1 VVFKVEIIDTG
12 ADNAKVDP
20 ADGNC
25 QCQCKET
32 ISLLKRQLFAGKS
45 RIAVLIVL
53 DIVFLSVVYC
63 AFLLRY
69 MYRAST
75 IHLHS
80 IARFF
85 FLMLGSVLFCRFVFR
100 IYRQVWRYAD
110 YRVFLLMFM
119 ADLAGGAFYL
129 VLETFLLERHLPL
142 LITVSAFSIALLV
155 TLASRFLYQYLRK
168 RQDDLL
174 PSRSAVPLEK
184 TNKINVAIVGAGKMG
199 VFLTQELLMNP
210 NSRYHPM
217 YLIDNDPRKIG
228 TSIHGAQVIGPDHQV
243 IPRINKLP
251 IQEII
256 IALPQMEPEAREIL
270 FKQYMET
277 GCKVL
282 VYDYPI
288 ERLSQQNS
296 KRLVRDINIE
306 DLLFRAPISLK
317 DPQAHNYYQGKVI
330 LVTGAGGSIGSEL
343 SRQLARFQ
351 PKQLVLLDIYENGVY
366 DLGQE
371 LRRRYG
377 DSLNMRI
384 VIASVCDVNRI
395 NQVFER
401 FRPEVVLHAAAHKHV
416 PLMED
421 NCAEA
426 IHNNVFGTYYT
437 AMAAEKYGTRR
448 FVLIS
453 TDKAVNPTNM
463 MGATKRMCE
472 MIVQSRQ
479 DSQTQFA
486 AVRFGN
492 VLGSAGSVVPL
503 FRRQIEEGGPVTI
516 TDKRIIRYFM
526 TIPEAAQLVLRTGT
540 RAEKSE
546 VYVLDMGKPI
556 KILDLANKMI
566 SLSGLVPD
574 QDIKIK
580 EIGLRPGEKLY
591 EELLVRVEECT
602 RTDDERIFIEKGNAP
617 DREAVDRTLR
627 ALRQALDMH
636 ADDDLLKELM
646 MRILPSYRDAHEVNE
661 KAADAAEMQATG
673 VNGVDVLEILGTST

>member
-1 VVFKVEIIDTG
+1 M
-12 ADNAKVDP
+12 
-20 ADGNC
+20 
-25 QCQCKET
+25 
-32 ISLLKRQLFAGKS
+32 KRQLFAGKS
-45 RIAVLIVL
+45 RIVILLVI
-53 DIVFLSVVYC
+53 DIVFLSSVYWV
-63 AFLLRY
+63 FLLRY
-69 MYRAST
+69 MHKTPT
-75 IHLHS
+75 ISLQS
-80 IARFF
+80 ISQFY
-85 FLMLGSVLFCRFVFR
+85 FLMLGSVLLCRFVFR
-100 IYRQVWRYAD
+100 VYRQVWRYAD
-110 YRVFLLMFM
+110 SRVFLLISM
-119 ADLAGGAFYL
+119 ADLAGGALYL
-129 VLETFLLERHLPL
+129 TLDSMLLAQHLPL
-142 LITVSAFSIALLV
+142 LIAVSAFSVALLV
-155 TLASRFLYQYLRK
+155 TLASRFLYQYLRR
-168 RQDDLL
+168 RQDGLL
-174 PSRSAVPLEK
+174 PGNGVVLPEK
-184 TNKINVAIVGAGKMG
+184 GKKINVAVVGAGKMG
-199 VFLTQELLMNP
+199 VLLTQELLMNP

-228 TSIHGAQVIGPDHQV
+228 TSIHGVQVIGPDHQV
-243 IPRINKLP
+243 IQQIGKLP

-256 IALPQMEPEAREIL
+256 IALPQMEPETREKL
-270 FKQYMET
+270 FRLYMET

-282 VYDYPI
+282 VYDYPV
-288 ERLSQQNS
+288 EQLSQQNS

-317 DPQAHNYYQGKVI
+317 DPQAHKYYQGKVI

-343 SRQLARFQ
+343 SRQLAHFQ

-371 LRRRYG
+371 LKRRYG
-377 DSLNMRI
+377 NDLNI
-384 VIASVCDVNRI
+384 HIAIASVCNVDRI

-401 FRPEVVLHAAAHKHV
+401 FRPEVVFHAAAHKHV

-421 NCAEA
+421 NCSEA

-437 AMAAEKYGTRR
+437 VMAAEKYGALR
-448 FVLIS
+448 FVLIL

-463 MGATKRMCE
+463 MGATKRLCE

-556 KILDLANKMI
+556 KIIDLAEKMI
-566 SLSGLVPD
+566 SLSGLIPG
-574 QDIKIK
+574 QQIEIK

-591 EELLVRVEECT
+591 EELLVRVEGCT
-602 RTDDERIFIEKGNAP
+602 RTDDERIFIEQGNAP
-617 DREAVDRTLR
+617 DRETVDRTLR
-627 ALRQALDMH
+627 ALRQAMDMH

-646 MRILPSYRDAHEVNE
+646 MRILPSYRDAHEVNAN
-661 KAADAAEMQATG
+661 AADSAEMQATG
-673 VNGVDVLEILGTST
+673 TGDVDVLELLGISTWRK